1 MVYEA
6 SDLADMAQIP
16 EAQHPATWPLL
27 DLDVVALRAA
37 GSKPIPFRQFILKV
51 HSRCNLSCSY
61 CYVYEMADQAWRGMP
76 KRMSQD
82 VAHQAVER
90 IAEHAKG
97 HALESVEIIFHG
109 GEPTLA
115 GAQWLADLAGA
126 LVDRVP
132 CQVKLA
138 LQTNGTLLGRPMLE
152 TLKRLHVQVGVSL
165 DGDAE
170 ATGRYRRYA
179 NGRNSFDAVADG
191 LDLLG
196 SPEFRECY
204 SGILCTV
211 DTDNDPIA
219 TYEALLKFNPPAID
233 FLLPHANW
241 SCPPPGTGYAD
252 WLISIFERW
261 YSAPRQETRIRLFSE
276 LVQLVLGQPGAVEGL
291 GLLPSTLVVVD
302 TDGTIKQ
309 LDSLSSAYTGA
320 ADTGLHISSSSFDD
334 ALEHPTTIARQIG
347 AGALS
352 QQCQSCQVME
362 ICGGGLYP
370 HRYRRGQGFRNPSVY
385 CDDLLRLITHVR
397 DRVMTDIRRLNAL
410 YVIWLDFCGQPRPV
424 PCCPRLGM
432 LRRQRFLVSPE
443 YVGEPPLRVSM
454 VSHGDLID
462 SQVCF

>member
-1 MVYEA
+1 MACEA
-6 SDLADMAQIP
+6 SGLADMAQVP
-16 EAQHPATWPLL
+16 VAQHPAPWPLL
-27 DLDVVALRAA
+27 DLDVAALRAA
-37 GSKPIPFRQFILKV
+37 GSMPVPFRQFILKV

-76 KRMSQD
+76 KRMSRD

-90 IAEHAKG
+90 IAEHAEG
-97 HALESVEIIFHG
+97 HALESVDIIFHG
-109 GEPTLA
+109 GEPLLA
-115 GAQWLADLAGA
+115 GAQWLAGLAGA
-126 LVDRVP
+126 LVDRVQG
-132 CQVKLA
+132 QVNLS
-138 LQTNGTLLGRPMLE
+138 LQTNGTLLDRPMLE

-204 SGILCTV
+204 SGLLCTV
-211 DTDNDPIA
+211 DIDNDPIA

-241 SCPPPGTGYAD
+241 SCPPPGSGYAD
-252 WLISIFERW
+252 WLITIFERW
-261 YSAPRQETRIRLFSE
+261 YSAPGQETRVRLFSE
-276 LVQLVLGQPGAVEGL
+276 LIQLVLGQPGAVEGL

-302 TDGTIKQ
+302 TDGAIKQ
-309 LDSLSSAYTGA
+309 LDSLSSAYDGA
-320 ADTGLHISSSSFDD
+320 ADTGLHVSSSSFDD

-347 AGALS
+347 GGALS
-352 QQCQSCQVME
+352 QQCQSCEVME

-370 HRYRRGQGFRNPSVY
+370 HRYRHGEGFRNPSVY
-385 CDDLLRLITHVR
+385 CADLLRLITHVR
-397 DRVMTDIRRLNAL
+397 DRVLTDILRLNAL
-410 YVIWLDFCGQPRPV
+410 YVVRLDFRGQPRPV
-424 PCCPRLGM
+424 PRCPGLGM

-443 YVGEPPLRVSM
+443 HVGESPLRVSL

-462 SQVCF
+462 RQVRF